1 MQQGSDRAL
10 NDLAAQRISGSLPIP
25 KFNLGDHVRWFRVPT
40 QDFGVVSDRFYGSE
54 GSVQA
59 EGWHY
64 LIRLDPRSPSFLY
77 CKEDYGFEDDL
88 EQVEAGEVDAAH

>member
-1 MQQGSDRAL
+1 MHHQEQPKESITVACRRAL
-10 NDLAAQRISGSLPIP
+10 PPP
-25 KFNLGDHVRWFRVPT
+25 KFSSGDRVCWFRVPT
-40 QDFGVVSDRFYGSE
+40 QDFGVVTDRFYGLE

-64 LIRLDPRSPSFLY
+64 LIRLDPQSPSFSH

-88 EQVEAGEVDAAH
+88 ECIEAGEVDAAQ

>member
-1 MQQGSDRAL
+1 MYHQEQPKDSRTVSSRKAL
-10 NDLAAQRISGSLPIP
+10 PPP
-25 KFNLGDHVRWFRVPT
+25 KFRVGDRVRWFRVPT
-40 QDFGVVSDRFYGSE
+40 QDFGVVADCFYGSE

-64 LIRLDPRSPSFLY
+64 LIRLDSRSPSFSH

-88 EQVEAGEVDAAH
+88 ELVEAGEVDAAQ

>member
-10 NDLAAQRISGSLPIP
+10 NDLAAQRISASLPIP
-25 KFNLGDHVRWFRVPT
+25 KFNLGDRVRWFRVPT
-40 QDFGVVSDRFYGSE
+40 QDFGVVADRFYGTE

-59 EGWHY
+59 TGWHY
-64 LIRLDPRSPSFLY
+64 LVELAPQSPSFSH

-88 EQVEAGEVDAAH
+88 QFVEQRQIE